1 MRRVMGILFSFCFLL
16 LVFTIT
22 ATAGKIGELVIEHD
36 MVITE
41 DTTWTGKDV
50 IINEGVTLRVKHSI
64 LTIEEGNVVNRGSI
78 IVENANLVHRS
89 KESMYIY
96 NYGMLDLK
104 SSIVDFVVYLYQD
117 SMLLARNSKLEQ
129 IYFRGDYADVEVSDC
144 EINRLSPQ
152 FNVMVKVTG
161 ASKINILDIC
171 IRIAD
176 NANVTYVNNK
186 FTEESQG
193 YIVPNVALSFIS
205 ELNVFGFSMRIG
217 KSAKATIKKSQL
229 LWITGLQNSDVTIE
243 DCRVMDYVK
252 SIKGIIHLINTRV
265 ADTFYK
271 DRTLTEGEKLP

>member
-1 MRRVMGILFSFCFLL
+1 MRRVMRILFSFCFLL

-22 ATAGKIGELVIEHD
+22 ATASKVGELVIEHD

-41 DTTWTGKDV
+41 DTIWTGKDV

-78 IVENANLVHRS
+78 IVENANLVHKS

-129 IYFRGDYADVEVSDC
+129 IYFRGDYADVELSDC

-152 FNVMVKVTG
+152 FNVMVKVAG
-161 ASKINILDIC
+161 ASKINILDIY

-176 NANVTYVNNK
+176 NANITYVNNK

-193 YIVPNVALSFIS
+193 YIVPNVGVSYIS

-217 KSAKATIKKSQL
+217 KYAKATIKKSQL

-243 DCRVMDYVK
+243 DCKVMDYAET
-252 SIKGIIHLINTRV
+252 KGIIHLINTRV

-271 DRTLTEGEKLP
+271 DKTLTEGEKLP